1 MLRIVAALLI
11 ALLPLTGN
19 ARTII
24 VGQGGDVQRIA
35 DAAKIARDGDTVE
48 ILAGVYLG
56 DVAVWL
62 QKRLTIR
69 GTGTRPVLIADGKSA
84 EDKAI
89 WVFHNGFFDI
99 ENIEFRGARV
109 ADGNGAGIRFEHGK
123 LRITN
128 CAFHDN
134 QNGVLTSNDERAE
147 LVVENSVFS
156 DAPAQ
161 NDPLPHLLYV
171 GRIASLSIRGSHF
184 HTGRLG
190 HLIKS
195 RARQNDFRYNLVND
209 GPNGSASY
217 EIEFPN
223 GGQATLVGNVIGQ
236 SASTANPVLIAFGA
250 EGAYWPKNSL
260 RLAHNTLLGEGW
272 KPGWFVRAWHKH
284 FPAGIKAQTLNN
296 LVSGTGPFSSGLNGS
311 HEGNY
316 FVPSLAINSPENLD
330 FSLAKGSLLRGL
342 AKPPAQSNMDLLP
355 VAEFTLPFGTRPL
368 ASPEKWAPGAFQSP
382 AAAHE

>member
-1 MLRIVAALLI
+1 MFRIVAALL
-11 ALLPLTGN
+11 ALLLPLTGN
-19 ARTII
+19 TRTIV
-24 VGQGGDVQRIA
+24 VGQNGEVQRIA
-35 DAAKIARDGDTVE
+35 DAARIARDGDTIE
-48 ILAGVYLG
+48 ISAGVYHG

-69 GTGTRPVLIADGKSA
+69 GAATRPVLIADGKSA

-89 WVFHNGFFDI
+89 WVFRNGTFDI
-99 ENIEFRGARV
+99 ANIEFRGARV

-134 QNGVLTSNDERAE
+134 QNGILTSNDENAE
-147 LVVENSVFS
+147 LIVENSVFS

-161 NDPLPHLLYV
+161 HDPLPHLLYA
-171 GRIASLSIRGSHF
+171 GRISQLSITGSHF

-195 RARQNDFRYNLVND
+195 RARKSDLRYNLVND

-223 GGQATLVGNVIGQ
+223 GGQATLIGNVIGQ
-236 SASTANPVLIAFGA
+236 SATTANPVLIAFGA
-250 EGAYWPKNSL
+250 EGAYWPENSL
-260 RLAHNTLLGEGW
+260 RLAHNTLLSAGW
-272 KPGWFVRAWHKH
+272 KPGWFIRAWQKN
-284 FPAGIKAQTLNN
+284 FPAGINIQILNN
-296 LVSGTGPFSSGLNGS
+296 LVTGLGPLSIGLNGS

-316 FVPSLAINSPENLD
+316 FVPSWAMNGPEKLD
-330 FSLAKGSLLRGL
+330 FSLAKESLLRRL
-342 AKPPAQSNMDLLP
+342 ATLPVQTNLDLLP
-355 VAEFTLPFGTRPL
+355 IAEFTLPTGTRSL
-368 ASPEKWAPGAFQSP
+368 ASPAKWIPGAFQSP
-382 AAAHE
+382 TMVHE